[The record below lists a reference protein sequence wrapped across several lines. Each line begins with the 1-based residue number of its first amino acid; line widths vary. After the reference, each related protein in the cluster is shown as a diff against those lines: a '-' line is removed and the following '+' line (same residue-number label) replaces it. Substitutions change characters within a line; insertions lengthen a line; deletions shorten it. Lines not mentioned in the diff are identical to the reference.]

1 MKLLNIKKG
10 VLEEVD
16 SVPFKKEKEIQELV
30 ELNVENV
37 FGLIMIQSEFTV
49 GSYRIDTLCFDE
61 QTNSFVIVEYK
72 RGSS

>member
-37 FGLIMIQSEFTV
+37 FGLIMIQS
-49 GSYRIDTLCFDE
+49 
-61 QTNSFVIVEYK
+61 
-72 RGSS
+72 